1 MKASCVEALDRC
13 EAAALG
19 EAEDE
24 DAARVVHEGRKRL
37 TDALGQ
43 LPGGLLHFDELSVRA
58 DGAQAAHDF
67 GEQLVRI
74 LHDARS
80 FFAGFC
86 RKCTKSCGK
95 CTRELTKPA

>member
-67 GEQLVRI
+67 GEQL
-74 LHDARS
+74 
-80 FFAGFC
+80 AGFC

-95 CTRELTKPA
+95 CTRGLTKPA